1 MAGAFLSAPLRG
13 LSALVSHAA
22 FRGVRS
28 PVQCSATRAA
38 STDVPRV
45 GVGVVCLR
53 PSRTLD
59 GSTEVLM
66 IQRGKE
72 PDKGRWSFPG
82 GRLEL
87 GETIVGC
94 AVRELREETGIALRC
109 DTLPV
114 PPSRS
119 HEGVPVVVSR
129 ELSSPLAF
137 AAADAISRDDDGNVL
152 FHYAIIEVAGV
163 PEDPDAPVTAADDAA
178 DARWV
183 DVVELDKIEYV
194 LNTKAIAME
203 AVGRFDIR

>member
-1 MAGAFLSAPLRG
+1 MTA
-13 LSALVSHAA
+13 
-22 FRGVRS
+22 
-28 PVQCSATRAA
+28 RAA

-53 PSRTLD
+53 PSRLLQ

-94 AVRELREETGIALRC
+94 AVREFKEETGLRLRC
-109 DTLPV
+109 DTACV
-114 PPSRS
+114 PAERS
-119 HEGVPVVVSR
+119 HEGVPVVVSNA
-129 ELSSPLAF
+129 LHTPMAF
-137 AAADAISRDDDGNVL
+137 SAADAVTRDNAGNVL

-163 PEDPDAPVTAADDAA
+163 AEDPDAPVKASDDAA

-183 DVVELDKIEYV
+183 DVSELDRMEFV
-194 LNTKAIAME
+194 LNTKTIAVE
-203 AVGRFDIR
+203 AVNRFEIR

>member
-1 MAGAFLSAPLRG
+1 MCP
-13 LSALVSHAA
+13 
-22 FRGVRS
+22 GVRS
-28 PVQCSATRAA
+28 IA
-38 STDVPRV
+38 PRQRVDV
-45 GVGVVCLR
+45 GVADIVA
-53 PSRTLD
+53 
-59 GSTEVLM
+59 
-66 IQRGKE
+66 
-72 PDKGRWSFPG
+72 
-82 GRLEL
+82 

-152 FHYAIIEVAGV
+152 FHYAIIEASSPLSLPYPSPAPLPMHRRGCPPQVLTAPLSLQPSQVAGV

-183 DVVELDKIEYV
+183 DVVELDKIGEP
-194 LNTKAIAME
+194 LWGCARALPRAHPLCLRTLK
-203 AVGRFDIR
+203 